1 MAGNGQVTALRAH
14 FAEQVYPDQLGAY
27 SRHKL
32 TALAAESGT
41 PTVIIDQDI
50 ITRQYQQLTRAL
62 PGVAMR
68 YAIKALPQPE
78 VIRHLHELGCGF
90 DLATGGEIKLL
101 EQLGI
106 GADNAIHTHPIK
118 KDQEIRQA
126 IAFGCRH
133 FVVDNSHELDKF
145 VPYKD
150 QVAVLLRVNF
160 RNQDAVV
167 DLSRKFGCE
176 LTQVPALVM
185 QAREAGIEIAGLSFH
200 VGSQVPSSCAHVNAI
215 EQCIDV
221 FNTLPEV
228 NWQILDIG
236 GGFPI
241 EYRGPCPLIDDFCA
255 PINTALEQ
263 VSPDIQVL
271 AEPGRY
277 IAGPSAIQLLSVVG
291 KARRGA
297 RTWYYLDDGVYGAL
311 SGQLYDH
318 ARYPIT
324 PLKQHDLTQGL
335 QPSVLAGPTCDS
347 IDVIDEDI
355 VLPELE
361 IGDLLVASQV
371 GAYTLASATE
381 FNLYDKPKVL
391 WLSGEKQL
399 HSEQSAT

>member
-1 MAGNGQVTALRAH
+1 MKKIHALKAH
-14 FAEQVYPDQLGAY
+14 FAEQVYPDQLGNY
-27 SRHKL
+27 SRRKL
-32 TALAAESGT
+32 AELALQHGT
-41 PTVIIDQDI
+41 PTVVIDQDI
-50 ITRQYQQLTRAL
+50 ISAQYLQLTAAL
-62 PGVAMR
+62 PGVNMR

-78 VIRHLHELGCGF
+78 VIEHLNSLGCGF
-90 DLATGGEIKLL
+90 DLATSGEIRLL
-101 EQLGI
+101 QQLGI
-106 GADNAIHTHPIK
+106 SAQDAIHTHPIK
-118 KDQEIRQA
+118 KDQEIKEA
-126 IAFGCRH
+126 IAFGCRF
-133 FVVDNSHELDKF
+133 FVIDNSHELDKF
-145 VPYKD
+145 LPYKD
-150 QVAVLLRVNF
+150 QVSLLIRVNF

-176 LTQVPALVM
+176 LTKVPALVE
-185 QAREAGIEIAGLSFH
+185 QALHSGIEIAGLSFH
-200 VGSQVPSSCAHVNAI
+200 VGSQVPSPYAHVNAI
-215 EQCIDV
+215 EQCLDV
-221 FNTLPEV
+221 FKTMPYV

-241 EYRGPCPLIDDFCA
+241 EYLGPCPSIQDFCA
-255 PINTALEQ
+255 PINDALQ
-263 VSPDIQVL
+263 SVDTHIQIL

-291 KARRGA
+291 KAQRGA

-311 SGQLYDH
+311 SGQLFDH

-324 PLKQHDLTQGL
+324 TLREHDLTQGL
-335 QPSVLAGPTCDS
+335 KPSVLAGPTCDS

-399 HSEQSAT
+399 HSDKPAS